1 MSDSTLTPPAG
12 EVPSVVPPEQARAA
26 LVAALQRPRYEVLPL
41 TGTAEAVERH
51 VPRHIPVTVTASP
64 KKGIEPTL
72 VLTER
77 LAGLGFAVV
86 PHLAA
91 RLVTDESHLAE
102 VLDRLDGVGVRDA
115 FVVGGDSKAPVGEFA
130 DALALLTAMRRL
142 RGDSG
147 PGHRLDQVGITGY
160 PEGHPLVSDSQL
172 GESLSGKQ
180 HLATYVVT
188 QMCFDAKTVSAWV
201 SQIRQSGVRLPV
213 YVGVAG
219 KIDRRKLMQ
228 VSARI
233 GLGGSARFLRKH
245 RHGWARLLL
254 PGAYSPDR
262 LIRGLV
268 PDLAEP
274 SHRVAGLHVYTL
286 GAVAATERWRRQAL
300 DKLTGDGD
308 R

>member
-12 EVPSVVPPEQARAA
+12 EVPSVMTPERARAA
-26 LVAALQRPRYEVLPL
+26 LVTALQRPRYEVLPL
-41 TGTAEAVERH
+41 VGTAEAVEQH
-51 VPRHIPVTVTASP
+51 VPKHVPVTVTASP

-72 VLTER
+72 ALTER

-102 VLDRLDGVGVRDA
+102 VLHRLDSAGARDA

-147 PGHRLDQVGITGY
+147 PGRRLDQIGITGY

-172 GESLSGKQ
+172 SESLSAKQ
-180 HLATYVVT
+180 PLATYVVT
-188 QMCFDAKTVSAWV
+188 QMCFDPTMISRWI
-201 SQIRQSGVRLPV
+201 SQVRRRGVRLPV

-219 KIDRRKLMQ
+219 TIDRRKLME

-233 GLGGSARFLRKH
+233 GIGGSARFLRKH
-245 RHGWARLLL
+245 RRAWAGILL
-254 PGAYSPDR
+254 PGAYRPDH
-262 LIRGLV
+262 LIRGLAS
-268 PDLAEP
+268 DLAEP
-274 SHRVAGLHVYTL
+274 SCRVAGLHVYTL
-286 GAVAATERWRRQAL
+286 GAVAATERWRQQAL
-300 DKLTGDGD
+300 ERLTGEGG